1 MVGYR
6 PWAFW
11 RHPPYPCPKYTWLP
25 ALPPLFGRSE
35 GTVIPAACKKGQPGV
50 DELAKEAKNGSREG
64 GLSKDSPP
72 GFCLP
77 TGGNSGYR
85 VGASS
90 IGPQDTVQFTG
101 SLGSRAG
108 RVFRPHPS
116 PGTCTH
122 GGSVL
127 GVSRKVRQSSLTS
140 GKGLLLAPQR

>member
-72 GFCLP
+72 QEG
-77 TGGNSGYR
+77 T
-85 VGASS
+85 
-90 IGPQDTVQFTG
+90 
-101 SLGSRAG
+101 LGIE
-108 RVFRPHPS
+108 
-116 PGTCTH
+116 
-122 GGSVL
+122 L
-127 GVSRKVRQSSLTS
+127 E
-140 GKGLLLAPQR
+140 LLALVPRTQCSSQAPLAAGLEGFSDLTRHLVLAHMGDPSSASPER